1 MVAQGKGD
9 SPLCINISTKRK
21 FKVSVVKKEFENF
34 TKDAWGRSRG
44 LQKVVL
50 GLFALLLGGP
60 EVKMMSRS
68 WVVFAYVVR
77 FPG

>member
-1 MVAQGKGD
+1 MKWLKKIQKI
-9 SPLCINISTKRK
+9 LRKIISKLH
-21 FKVSVVKKEFENF
+21 
-34 TKDAWGRSRG
+34 GREEPRV
-44 LQKVVL
+44 QKVVL

>member
-1 MVAQGKGD
+1 MLFRYL
-9 SPLCINISTKRK
+9 SSTIK
-21 FKVSVVKKEFENF
+21 
-34 TKDAWGRSRG
+34 A
-44 LQKVVL
+44 VL

>member
-1 MVAQGKGD
+1 MGEEPRV
-9 SPLCINISTKRK
+9 
-21 FKVSVVKKEFENF
+21 
-34 TKDAWGRSRG
+34 
-44 LQKVVL
+44 QKVVL
-50 GLFALLLGGP
+50 GLLALLLGGP

>member
-1 MVAQGKGD
+1 MGEEV
-9 SPLCINISTKRK
+9 PR
-21 FKVSVVKKEFENF
+21 V
-34 TKDAWGRSRG
+34 
-44 LQKVVL
+44 QKVVL
-50 GLFALLLGGP
+50 GLFALLLGGS

>member
-1 MVAQGKGD
+1 MKYFVSGSVKIGK
-9 SPLCINISTKRK
+9 
-21 FKVSVVKKEFENF
+21 FENF
-34 TKDAWGRSRG
+34 YEKCMGEEVPRV
-44 LQKVVL
+44 QKVVL